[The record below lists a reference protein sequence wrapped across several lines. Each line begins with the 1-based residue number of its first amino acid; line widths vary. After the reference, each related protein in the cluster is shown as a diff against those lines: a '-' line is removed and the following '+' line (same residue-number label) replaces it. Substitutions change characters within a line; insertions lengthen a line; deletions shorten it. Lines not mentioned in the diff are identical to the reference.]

1 MADCRTALTSSSMSL
16 PWHSN
21 QHGVGFKYLQ
31 VDAIVQ
37 MDRASS
43 STPVNK
49 VCTMR
54 ISPLLSQF
62 RHSFCVFSDLCAGVP
77 DISLSCPAKCGK
89 MLSFQLSSTSWVL
102 FLERIS
108 CGFLPCKRHGW
119 LLLVPAMSIGSH
131 EKWPEVRK

>member
-1 MADCRTALTSSSMSL
+1 LRQCDLHVVLFNQRQYDQHAEPDRLIMSL

-102 FLERIS
+102 FYLF
-108 CGFLPCKRHGW
+108 GFKLSRSG
-119 LLLVPAMSIGSH
+119 LLVM
-131 EKWPEVRK
+131 